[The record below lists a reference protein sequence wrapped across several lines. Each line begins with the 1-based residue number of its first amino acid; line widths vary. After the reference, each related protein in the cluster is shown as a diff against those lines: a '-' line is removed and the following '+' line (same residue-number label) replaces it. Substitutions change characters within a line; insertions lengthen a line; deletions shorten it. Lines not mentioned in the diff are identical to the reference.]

1 MTAITFGLSATF
13 PGETEGQ
20 PWDEDWVEPVALMDW
35 TDTFYKRNG
44 STDDFYGD
52 GATYK
57 QITGNSVDVG
67 PDSPDLY
74 DVDHIGFWFDPH
86 DFAIVNIINYEY
98 PNSVSELEI
107 SLATAWNS
115 IKDIEFSSISSQTCL
130 SLDLSIPGSTRRPTM
145 MTIRSTLSM
154 RSVATQ

>member
-154 RSVATQ
+154 RSVAQ

>member
-1 MTAITFGLSATF
+1 MTVALESAMTAITFGLSATF

-67 PDSPDLY
+67 P
-74 DVDHIGFWFDPH
+74 
-86 DFAIVNIINYEY
+86 
-98 PNSVSELEI
+98 
-107 SLATAWNS
+107 T
-115 IKDIEFSSISSQTCL
+115 
-130 SLDLSIPGSTRRPTM
+130 RPTY
-145 MTIRSTLSM
+145 MT
-154 RSVATQ
+154 